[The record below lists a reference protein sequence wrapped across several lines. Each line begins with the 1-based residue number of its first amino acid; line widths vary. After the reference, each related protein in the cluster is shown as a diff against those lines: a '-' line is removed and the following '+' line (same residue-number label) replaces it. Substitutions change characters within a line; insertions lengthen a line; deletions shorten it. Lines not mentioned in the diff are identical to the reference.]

1 MAHKLTPGDAAPDFR
16 LAADDD
22 REVTLGDFRGRWLVL
37 FFFPK
42 ALTPG

>member
-1 MAHKLTPGDAAPDFR
+1 MAQKVTPGEPAPDFR
-16 LAADDD
+16 LTTADG

-37 FFFPK
+37 YFFPK

>member
-1 MAHKLTPGDAAPDFR
+1 MSTLKQGQKAPDFR
-16 LAADDD
+16 LTTDD
-22 REVTLGDFRGRWLVL
+22 RAEVKLADFRGRYVVL

>member
-1 MAHKLTPGDAAPDFR
+1 MARKLKVGEAAPDFR
-16 LAADDD
+16 LATDDHS
-22 REVTLGDFRGRWLVL
+22 VVSLGDFHGRWLLL